1 MGPTCTP
8 EFRWDFREPSSS
20 YPFKGGTW
28 AMPRG
33 WKSILLRQ
41 GFFIDVHT
49 RAHSHTGCFSRFTES
64 NNYET
69 VRSQMLRI
77 YLFLR
82 SFLFS
87 RYRVADSRKDRC
99 SRIAEKPPILEESVI
114 DVVQFFPVAPFR
126 SSMGKML
133 LAVIKRH

>member
-1 MGPTCTP
+1 MSLQVPTPSRAEHGRCR
-8 EFRWDFREPSSS
+8 EAGNQSFFAKDFSLST
-20 YPFKGGTW
+20 YTH
-28 AMPRG
+28 AHTH
-33 WKSILLRQ
+33 IL
-41 GFFIDVHT
+41 
-49 RAHSHTGCFSRFTES
+49 GCFSRFTES

-69 VRSQMLRI
+69 VHSQTLRI